1 MSWEGDDH
9 RKATWITISLAESNP
24 SSVGVDHMI
33 HDGQPQAA
41 MALPSPCRIQAL
53 KGLQSTFPI
62 TAGYSLALVPDFN
75 RYLRSRLS

>member
-1 MSWEGDDH
+1 MPGEIDDH
-9 RKATWITISLAESNP
+9 AKSSWVTIPLPEIDLSL
-24 SSVGVDHMI
+24 VGADHMI

-53 KGLQSTFPI
+53 KGLQSTLPI